1 MSEYNPCITC
11 GACCAFFRAS
21 FHWSECSDGY
31 GQVPVELT
39 EDLTPHR
46 RVMKGTNSSKP
57 ICIALEGEIGN
68 CVKCTIHPVRSTVC
82 RDFKYSYE
90 DGILNERCDKA
101 RLAYGLAPLKPFDDK
116 DDNKAA

>member
-11 GACCAFFRAS
+11 GACCAYFRAS

-39 EDLTPHR
+39 ENLTPHR
-46 RVMKGTNSSKP
+46 RVMKGTNSSQP
-57 ICIALEGEIGN
+57 WCIALEGEIGN
-68 CVKCTIHPVRSTVC
+68 CVQCTIHPVRSTVC

-90 DGILNERCDKA
+90 DGIPNERCDQA
-101 RLAYGLAPLKPFDDK
+101 RLAYGLQPLKPVDDK
-116 DDNKAA
+116 GNRAA